1 MRFQHSLSLI
11 LEKKGFSRVVAA
23 NRLQMLQSE
32 AQWKYNFSLNFHM
45 HTQEILT

>member
-11 LEKKGFSRVVAA
+11 LEKMGFSRVVAA

-32 AQWKYNFSLNFHM
+32 AQWKYHFSLNFHM